1 MAIFPNYTLP
11 KYKSPVRITKP
22 YMKPNR
28 FADAIIGGIGAYT
41 NMQGMN
47 LKKQMFMAQMAQQQK
62 AIADKQAQQDAL
74 VAQLRNES
82 MSANPQTNL
91 GVQGYLGGAGPN
103 FEPTQRVTNPTFAA
117 IANFHETGLP
127 IGNATSL
134 ARLLHPQA
142 QQPNALSFGNL
153 LAKTKW
159 QDKLDQRQIKSVA
172 DANDAAGRMIEE
184 TFGIPL
190 RSDFQHKQDEW
201 FGFDPEAGTESTLA
215 FIEDAEWRGE
225 TGPQAYRN
233 MVSELKKV
241 ASKMILGGNVGKEDI
256 MLALQEMYLAGSKDH
271 SEGWQQPEIPAAL
284 QSQMDAL
291 ATDNQTRADAHEA
304 ANSGQTRPGR

>member
-1 MAIFPNYTLP
+1 MAIFPEYAMP
-11 KYKSPVRITKP
+11 KYKSPIRITKP
-22 YMKPNR
+22 YIKPNYL
-28 FADAIIGGIGAYT
+28 ADAIIGGIGAYT

-47 LKKQMFMAQMAQQQK
+47 LKKQMFMAQMAERQK
-62 AIADKQAQQDAL
+62 AIADQKAQQAAL

-127 IGNATSL
+127 IGHATSL

-142 QQPNALSFGNL
+142 QQPNPLSFSNL
-153 LAKTKW
+153 LAQTKW
-159 QDKLDQRQIKSVA
+159 QDKLDQRKIQSVA
-172 DANDAAGRMIEE
+172 DANEAAGRMIEQ
-184 TFGIPL
+184 TFGVPL
-190 RSDFQHKQDEW
+190 KPDFQHKQGEW
-201 FGFDPEAGTESTLA
+201 FGVNPAAGTESTLE
-215 FIEDAEWRGE
+215 FIENAKWRGA

-241 ASKMILGGNVGKEDI
+241 AAKMILDGNVDRSDV
-256 MLALQEMYLAGSKDH
+256 MLALQEMYMAGSKDH
-271 SEGWQQPEIPAAL
+271 SAGWQQPEIPEAL
-284 QSQMDAL
+284 QAQMDAL
-291 ATDNQTRADAHEA
+291 ASDNERRAGEHAA
-304 ANSGQTRPGR
+304 ANR

>member
-142 QQPNALSFGNL
+142 QQPNALSHSQL
-153 LAKTKW
+153 LAQTKW
-159 QDKLDQRQIKSVA
+159 EDKLKERQIGKA
-172 DANDAAGRMIEE
+172 EEINRMAGVMIEN
-184 TFGIPL
+184 TFGKPL
-190 RSDFQHKQDEW
+190 RHDFQYEQEFW
-201 FGFDPEAGTESTLA
+201 NPNPQAGTESTLE
-215 FIEDAEWRGE
+215 FLENAEWKGMKGVE
-225 TGPQAYRN
+225 AYKQ
-233 MVSELKKV
+233 MMYELKQAAV
-241 ASKMILGGNVGKEDI
+241 KMLSAGNIDEQRIQGY
-256 MLALQEMYLAGSKDH
+256 LQEMYMAGSKKPTK
-271 SEGWQQPEIPAAL
+271 GWQQPEIPAAL

-291 ATDNQTRADAHEA
+291 DADNSDRADAL
-304 ANSGQTRPGR
+304 TRPGRE